1 MALSETFEV
10 VGEECLCVRETLGEM
25 RSVLE
30 AELFGRNVKWNQ
42 KEEVAG
48 MSWLQIMHFALARK
62 EREMISKAWGF

>member
-1 MALSETFEV
+1 MFMCEGDV
-10 VGEECLCVRETLGEM
+10 GEM

-48 MSWLQIMHFALARK
+48 VSGCNHFALARK
-62 EREMISKAWGF
+62 GKGNDFQSLGF